1 MSGCRQPMIFVG
13 VTSMIEM
20 TSDQA
25 DGTKACG
32 W

>member
-13 VTSMIEM
+13 GRSMIEM
-20 TSDQA
+20 FSDQG
-25 DGTKACG
+25 DGIKSYE